1 MLEHW
6 GINHYLPTHFQLPHT
21 LDIFNIF
28 NLSFFWPTWTQQMVV
43 GKNASADSMHISVW
57 VFFVCFLIAAEDR
70 PACVLGLLVYLA
82 GNQARDESLGCS
94 KLDKMAVLPRL
105 SLVSLFLTPSHLCW
119 TLMDYWPGQRCLWEW
134 GIWSKTTTLVQS
146 RGAVRLFSHSNE
158 HREQS

>member
-1 MLEHW
+1 
-6 GINHYLPTHFQLPHT
+6 
-21 LDIFNIF
+21 
-28 NLSFFWPTWTQQMVV
+28 MVV
-43 GKNASADSMHISVW
+43 GKNASAESKHISG
-57 VFFVCFLIAAEDR
+57 FFLIAAEDR

-94 KLDKMAVLPRL
+94 KLDKMAVFPRL

-146 RGAVRLFSHSNE
+146 RGA
-158 HREQS
+158 Q

>member
-1 MLEHW
+1 MPVQ
-6 GINHYLPTHFQLPHT
+6 IAYTYQLY
-21 LDIFNIF
+21 
-28 NLSFFWPTWTQQMVV
+28 FF
-43 GKNASADSMHISVW
+43 
-57 VFFVCFLIAAEDR
+57 CFLIAAEDR

-105 SLVSLFLTPSHLCW
+105 SLVSLLLTPSHLCW

>member
-1 MLEHW
+1 MA
-6 GINHYLPTHFQLPHT
+6 
-21 LDIFNIF
+21 
-28 NLSFFWPTWTQQMVV
+28 V
-43 GKNASADSMHISVW
+43 GKKCQCREQAHIR
-57 VFFVCFLIAAEDR
+57 FFLIAAEDR

-146 RGAVRLFSHSNE
+146 RGAVRLHILMNTE
-158 HREQS
+158 RNHKTQTAWQAGC